1 MPLIR
6 LVKRIRHMNHVHVG
20 LSVTNLPF
28 FLNLL
33 LSFTSL
39 SSVGKKTNFKHLKL
53 LRNPIIVLFEKI
65 CEVLAATG
73 NHSTMHPKKL

>member
-6 LVKRIRHMNHVHVG
+6 LVERVRHMDHVHVG

-28 FLNLL
+28 FLYLL

-39 SSVGKKTNFKHLKL
+39 SSLGKKTNFKHLKL
-53 LRNPIIVLFEKI
+53 LRDPIIVLFEKI
-65 CEVLAATG
+65 REVLAATG
-73 NHSTMHPKKL
+73 NHSTMHSKEL